1 MRSELNTSSSHV
13 PMPPATLS
21 LPDDDM
27 LFRLLRQLDAAP
39 DAPQRETAEAL
50 NVSLGR
56 LNALLRSVA
65 AAGLVRV
72 GDRKGPDRRHRFAYA
87 LTPRGAAEKARL
99 VDTFLARKL
108 NEYNALHA
116 ELTGTSA
123 QLSPQKHRN
132 TTMQSHLAPVPELYV
147 SYESAQKLK
156 LEAAE
161 LPSWDLTARQV
172 CDLELLMN
180 GGFNPLKGFMGKDD
194 YEGVVENMRLA
205 DGALWPMPITLDVSE
220 AFAAKVEEG
229 QDIALRD
236 AEGVILAILSISD
249 KFSPDKAREAVK
261 VYGADDLAHPAVN
274 YLHNVAGPIYLGG
287 AITGIQQPVH
297 YDFRARRDTPNELRA
312 FFRKLGWRRIVAFQT
327 RNPLHRAHQE
337 LTFRAAKE
345 AQANLLIHPVVG
357 MTKPGDVDHFTRVRC
372 YEAVLDKYP
381 AATTTMSLLNLAMR
395 MAGPREAV
403 WHGLIRKNHG
413 CTHFI
418 VGRDH
423 AGPGKNSAGQDFYGP
438 YDAQVLFKENEA
450 EIGLE
455 MVDFKHMVYVQEK
468 AQYYPANEVPEGDT
482 VLDIS
487 GTELRRRLREGLD
500 IPEWFSFPEVVKELR
515 RTSPPR
521 SNQGFTVFF
530 TGLSGSGKSTIAN
543 AIMVKLMEQGGR
555 PVTLLDGDVVRKHL
569 SSELGFSKEHRDI
582 NIRRIGYVASE
593 ITKNGGI
600 AICAPIAPYTA
611 TRRAVREMIE
621 AFGAFIEVHVA
632 TSLEECEKRDRK
644 GLYKLAR
651 EGKIKEFTG
660 ISDPYEAPTAAELVV
675 DTEGMDVD
683 YCAQQVLLKLESLGL
698 ITA

>member
-1 MRSELNTSSSHV
+1 M
-13 PMPPATLS
+13 A
-21 LPDDDM
+21 
-27 LFRLLRQLDAAP
+27 
-39 DAPQRETAEAL
+39 
-50 NVSLGR
+50 
-56 LNALLRSVA
+56 
-65 AAGLVRV
+65 
-72 GDRKGPDRRHRFAYA
+72 
-87 LTPRGAAEKARL
+87 
-99 VDTFLARKL
+99 
-108 NEYNALHA
+108 
-116 ELTGTSA
+116 
-123 QLSPQKHRN
+123 
-132 TTMQSHLAPVPELYV
+132 MQPLAPIPELYV
-147 SYESAQKLK
+147 SYDSAQKLK
-156 LEAAE
+156 AEAGE
-161 LPSWDLTARQV
+161 LPSWDLTARQI

-180 GGFNPLKGFMGKDD
+180 GGFNPLKGFLGEDD
-194 YEGVVENMRLA
+194 YNGVVDSMRLA
-205 DGALWPMPITLDVSE
+205 DGQLWPMPVTLDVSE
-220 AFAAKVEEG
+220 DFAAKVAPG

-236 AEGVILAILSISD
+236 QEGVILAILSISD
-249 KFSPDKAREAVK
+249 KWVPNKAHEAEMVF
-261 VYGADDLAHPAVN
+261 GADDLAHPAVN

-287 AITGIQQPVH
+287 AVTGIQPPIH

-312 FFRKLGWRRIVAFQT
+312 YFRKLGWRKVVAFQT

-372 YEAVLDKYP
+372 YEAVLDQYP
-381 AATTTMSLLNLAMR
+381 SATTTMSLLNLAMR

-438 YDAQVLFKENEA
+438 YDAQVLFKEHEA

-455 MVDFKHMVYVQEK
+455 MVDFKHMVYVQER
-468 AQYYPANEVPEGDT
+468 AQYYPVTEVPEGTT

-500 IPEWFSFPEVVKELR
+500 IPEWFSFPQVVQELR

-521 SNQGFTVFF
+521 SQQGFTVFM

-543 AIMVKLMEQGGR
+543 AMMVKLMEMGGR

-611 TRRAVREMIE
+611 TRRAVREMVE

-632 TSLEECEKRDRK
+632 TSIEECEKRDRK

-660 ISDPYEAPTAAELVV
+660 ISDPYEEPTAAELVV

-683 YCAQQVLLKLESLGL
+683 YCAQQVLLKLESMGL
-698 ITA
+698 IAA